1 MFSPTMGAPV
11 MKLSLVVNHGVH
23 KGKVIPI
30 PLKQFLIGRDPQC
43 HLRPA
48 SPLISKRH
56 CALLVQGDKILI
68 RDFDSTNGTVLNDE
82 PVKGER
88 ELKNDDRLLIGPL
101 SFLVRVEAGA
111 IAGKPA
117 AAQVKPPLSESEDDE
132 SAAALLLEAG
142 EGGETTT
149 ANPVDNEE
157 IPSGSTIMDLPALEA
172 SEGKPGS
179 GKTPPPKESAPDTSF
194 AAKSILDK
202 YRRRRT

>member
-1 MFSPTMGAPV
+1 

-56 CALLVQGDKILI
+56 CALLIQGDKVLI

-88 ELKNDDRLLIGPL
+88 ELKNNDRLLIGPL
-101 SFLVRVEAGA
+101 SFLVRMEAGA
-111 IAGKPA
+111 VAAKPVA
-117 AAQVKPPLSESEDDE
+117 AAAKPTVSDSADDE
-132 SAAALLLEAG
+132 SAAALLLDVG
-142 EGGETTT
+142 DGQETT
-149 ANPVDNEE
+149 AASPVDSEG
-157 IPSGSTIMDLPALEA
+157 IPSGSTIMELPALE
-172 SEGKPGS
+172 SPEVKPGS
-179 GKTPPPKESAPDTSF
+179 GKTPPPKESPADTSF
-194 AAKSILDK
+194 AAKAILDK

>member
-1 MFSPTMGAPV
+1 

-56 CALLVQGDKILI
+56 CALLIQGDKVLI

-82 PVKGER
+82 PVKGEQ

-101 SFLVRVEAGA
+101 SFLVRMEAGA
-111 IAGKPA
+111 GKPVA
-117 AAQVKPPLSESEDDE
+117 AAIKPPASESTDDE
-132 SAAALLLEAG
+132 SAAALLLDVG
-142 EGGETTT
+142 DGQETT
-149 ANPVDNEE
+149 AASPVDSEG
-157 IPSGSTIMDLPALEA
+157 IPSGSTIMELPALES
-172 SEGKPGS
+172 SEAKPGS
-179 GKTPPPKESAPDTSF
+179 GKTPPPKEPPADTSF
-194 AAKSILDK
+194 AAKAILDK

>member
-1 MFSPTMGAPV
+1 

-23 KGKVIPI
+23 KGKIIPI

-56 CALLVQGDKILI
+56 CALLIQGDKVLI
-68 RDFDSTNGTVLNDE
+68 RDFDSTNGTMLNDE

-101 SFLVRVEAGA
+101 SFLVRVEAGMVAKKPVAVA
-111 IAGKPA
+111 I
-117 AAQVKPPLSESEDDE
+117 KPPASDSADDE
-132 SAAALLLEAG
+132 SAAALLLDVG
-142 EGGETTT
+142 EGEEAPASG
-149 ANPVDNEE
+149 PVDSEG
-157 IPSGSTIMDLPALEA
+157 IPSGSTIMELPALESPEA
-172 SEGKPGS
+172 KPSS
-179 GKTPPPKESAPDTSF
+179 GKTPPPKDAPQDTSF
-194 AAKSILDK
+194 AAKAILDK